1 MSSFQELLQQ
11 KQKEADR
18 QKQIR
23 EKQAKLEAERAEKEK
38 AERVEREK
46 QEEER
51 ARQLR
56 AAARRKEQD
65 DAEKA
70 RKAALLKEKIERDRA
85 QQKPSLLTKS
95 ASRAS
100 SVSSKTKS
108 TPVRI
113 KSNASASSSTAG
125 TKAPVLTREE
135 KRKLKEDREFGVTAP
150 NAAVKVK
157 MTEGDRVARML
168 AAATAGRGLNAK
180 IPERAHVRRPESERE
195 NVNGSSSSRGG
206 PSASASL
213 TANRTGPTYKAQS
226 SVAHHTSSK
235 PVKGVERL
243 QEEAK
248 VLASSN
254 ATKDRRSID
263 EIQRA
268 IKATRNMDEDRGF
281 FGQESARASTSNSE
295 RRTPSKSTSQRVPDR
310 PVGSTSSASA
320 GSSSRMKQRNT
331 QSQHTEDTSYI
342 INKMGLLSDERESQ
356 SRSRHDKNGSAKSKS
371 TPTKRRRQPS
381 HSSDE
386 SDEDRVDQDFDS
398 DDLDDVDIRRK
409 KKKAK
414 SNGIGRTREVSPPPR
429 QKKRPMGGSVLAA
442 AGLDIYKMFGR
453 KDREFYLSRDRAS
466 DSEDDMEAD
475 AATIRKEEAR
485 AARQAREDDRRE
497 EEAERKRAAEKKR
510 RMERDKGR

>member
-38 AERVEREK
+38 AERIEREK

-108 TPVRI
+108 TTVRI
-113 KSNASASSSTAG
+113 KSNPSASSSTAG

-180 IPERAHVRRPESERE
+180 IPERAHVRRSEIERE
-195 NVNGSSSSRGG
+195 NGSSSSRAG
-206 PSASASL
+206 PSASASS

-235 PVKGVERL
+235 PVKGVDRL
-243 QEEAK
+243 QEGAK

-254 ATKDRRSID
+254 VSKDRRSID
-263 EIQRA
+263 EIQRDMRA
-268 IKATRNMDEDRGF
+268 GRNMDEDRGF
-281 FGQESARASTSNSE
+281 FGQESAKASSTNSE
-295 RRTPSKSTSQRVPDR
+295 RRMSGKLTSQRVPDR

-320 GSSSRMKQRNT
+320 GPSSRMKQSNT
-331 QSQHTEDTSYI
+331 QPQHTEDTSYI
-342 INKMGLLSDERESQ
+342 INKMGLATDERESHT
-356 SRSRHDKNGSAKSKS
+356 RSRHDQNGPTNGKS
-371 TPTKRRRQPS
+371 TPSKRRRQRS
-381 HSSDE
+381 YFSDD
-386 SDEDRVDQDFDS
+386 SDQDAGDQDFDS

-409 KKKAK
+409 KKKSK

-510 RMERDKGR
+510 RMDRGR